1 MTDPKFA
8 PKFAPDVVAGWF
20 GLASEADLE
29 ASHERYA
36 AGKTRE
42 TAIEDEL
49 DAQFEQEAGS

>member
-1 MTDPKFA
+1 MTNPEFG
-8 PKFAPDVVAGWF
+8 PESTPDVIAGWF
-20 GLASEADLE
+20 GLASEAELE

-36 AGKTRE
+36 TEKARE

>member
-1 MTDPKFA
+1 MTDPT
-8 PKFAPDVVAGWF
+8 FAPDAVAGWF

-36 AGKTRE
+36 IEKTRE